1 LFEKNQ
7 GERVNTRSFLLLLV
21 AVLVLGGGLGG
32 AFVGGI
38 AVGKSQESDTDS
50 AVLSAPVAAAAD
62 QQAQALP
69 DQQTRDQ
76 LRQRL
81 QGGDVSDEE
90 LAELRQQFQGSG
102 GFGAGAGP
110 FGGGGGRGGL
120 IGTVEEISDGI
131 LTIDTPQGPLRATI
145 SADTTIQVFAEG
157 TAEDIETGTQVTVVG
172 VRGEDGTVVASSITV
187 TPGTDGG
194 FFFGGGQR
202 RE

>member
-1 LFEKNQ
+1 M
-7 GERVNTRSFLLLLV
+7 NTRSFLLLLV

-32 AFVGGI
+32 AFAGGI

>member
-1 LFEKNQ
+1 M
-7 GERVNTRSFLLLLV
+7 LLV

-32 AFVGGI
+32 AFAGGI

>member
-1 LFEKNQ
+1 
-7 GERVNTRSFLLLLV
+7 VNTRSFLLLLV

-32 AFVGGI
+32 AFAGGI

-131 LTIDTPQGPLRATI
+131 ITINTPQGPLQATI

-172 VRGEDGTVVASSITV
+172 VRGEDGTVAATSITV

-194 FFFGGGQR
+194 FFFGGGQQQ
-202 RE
+202 E

>member
-1 LFEKNQ
+1 
-7 GERVNTRSFLLLLV
+7 
-21 AVLVLGGGLGG
+21 
-32 AFVGGI
+32 
-38 AVGKSQESDTDS
+38 
-50 AVLSAPVAAAAD
+50 
-62 QQAQALP
+62 
-69 DQQTRDQ
+69 
-76 LRQRL
+76 
-81 QGGDVSDEE
+81 VSDEE